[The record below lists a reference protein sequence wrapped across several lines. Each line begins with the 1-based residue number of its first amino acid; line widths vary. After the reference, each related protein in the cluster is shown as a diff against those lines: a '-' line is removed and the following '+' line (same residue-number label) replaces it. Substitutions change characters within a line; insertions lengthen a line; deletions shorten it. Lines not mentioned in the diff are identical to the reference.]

1 MPNPQ
6 NTVQVTAR
14 RGAGATHLD
23 AYEPI
28 PGTAFWEPEVAGS
41 NPVVGRASAGA
52 YKQAIQQ
59 FEIQST
65 IFAGAVKVP
74 KIAAYF

>member
-1 MPNPQ
+1 MPNPH

-23 AYEPI
+23 TYEPI
-28 PGTAFWEPEVAGS
+28 PGTAYLGAKVAGS
-41 NPVVGRASAGA
+41 NPVVPRASAGA

-65 IFAGAVKVP
+65 IFAAAIKVP
-74 KIAAYF
+74 